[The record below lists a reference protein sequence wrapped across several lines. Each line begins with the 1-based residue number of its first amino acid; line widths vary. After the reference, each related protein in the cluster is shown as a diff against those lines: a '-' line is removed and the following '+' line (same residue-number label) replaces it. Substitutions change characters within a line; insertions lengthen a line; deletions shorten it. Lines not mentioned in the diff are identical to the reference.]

1 MRLNLHNIFYYLQQE
16 TPHKVNYEQVLK
28 SFFILMK
35 LISFFKEL
43 FPGMFIKI
51 ISSSRKIGTVVL
63 FHTGNSNCFENYFL
77 WED

>member
-16 TPHKVNYEQVLK
+16 TPHKVNYEQVLI
-28 SFFILMK
+28 SFFFMK
-35 LISFFKEL
+35 SISSFKEL

-63 FHTGNSNCFENYFL
+63 FHTGN
-77 WED
+77 

>member
-1 MRLNLHNIFYYLQQE
+1 
-16 TPHKVNYEQVLK
+16 
-28 SFFILMK
+28 MK